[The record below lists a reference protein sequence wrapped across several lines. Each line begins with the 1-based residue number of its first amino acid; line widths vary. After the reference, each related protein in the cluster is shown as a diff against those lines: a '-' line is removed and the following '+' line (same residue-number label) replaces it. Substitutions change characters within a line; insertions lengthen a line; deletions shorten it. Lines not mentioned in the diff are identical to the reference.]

1 MMAPSSRDSA
11 DLADLAWRAWTD
23 LGVPGWKGTP
33 LNWVIDPEALLLLTA
48 GLGPRYPRLWLN
60 ALDWIAGHPNEIA
73 IDRVRNLHKSWPSL
87 DHWTEFSGVL
97 AANTSDKWPD
107 AGPPDLMKLPRTSRL
122 TVEGPSAL
130 ALRLRKALGV
140 SAHAEVIRVFLA
152 YPEDTR
158 LTVLE
163 IAEEI
168 AYTKRTAANVVGRML
183 ASGLLDQR
191 KGRYASSVALRK
203 HHALAE
209 VFGPLPNEQPSF
221 LFAVRGIWQLM
232 SILESAE
239 KGAPAVRSI
248 EARRGLQL
256 ATNDLVRAGFE
267 PPSLTPESDAW
278 EPTALWTSSILD
290 DILQRVTPVAA

>member
-1 MMAPSSRDSA
+1 MTPNGPNST

-33 LNWVIDPEALLLLTA
+33 VNWVIDPEALLLLTA
-48 GLGPRYPRLWLN
+48 SLGPQYPRLWLN
-60 ALDWIAGHPNEIA
+60 ALDWISNHANEIA

-87 DHWTEFSGVL
+87 DHWKEFSGVL
-97 AANTSDKWPD
+97 TANTSDKWPD
-107 AGPPDLMKLPRTSRL
+107 AGPPDLKELPRTSRL
-122 TVEGPSAL
+122 TLEGPSAL
-130 ALRLRKALGV
+130 ALRLRTALGV
-140 SAHAEVIRVFLA
+140 NAHAEVIRVFLA
-152 YPEDTR
+152 HPEDTR

-168 AYTKRTAANVVGRML
+168 AYTKRTAANVVSRMV
-183 ASGLLDQR
+183 ASGLLNQR

-203 HHALAE
+203 RHALAE
-209 VFGPLPNEQPSF
+209 VFGPVPSEHSPF

-239 KGAPAVRSI
+239 KAAPAVRSI
-248 EARRGLQL
+248 EARRGFQL
-256 ATNDLVRAGFE
+256 ARDDLVRSGFE

-278 EPTALWTSSILD
+278 EPTALWASSILD